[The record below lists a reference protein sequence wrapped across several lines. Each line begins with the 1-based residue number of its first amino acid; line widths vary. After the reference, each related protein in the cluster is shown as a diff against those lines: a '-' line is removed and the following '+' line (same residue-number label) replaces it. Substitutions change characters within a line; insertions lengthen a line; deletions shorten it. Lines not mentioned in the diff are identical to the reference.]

1 MRIRTNLIIEET
13 LLAKIDRLAGDKNKR
28 AATIE
33 TALRE
38 YIEREEIKIAANP
51 PVEIAAEKPGAGNKR
66 ARV

>member
-13 LLAKIDRLAGDKNKR
+13 LLTKIDQIAGDKNKR

-33 TALRE
+33 IALRE
-38 YIEREEIKIAANP
+38 FIEREEKKVADNP
-51 PVEIAAEKPGAGNKR
+51 PEEVSTEKPAPKNNR

>member
-38 YIEREEIKIAANP
+38 YIEREEAKEVANP
-51 PVEIAAEKPGAGNKR
+51 TPEVISGKTGPGNKR
-66 ARV
+66 AGV

>member
-38 YIEREEIKIAANP
+38 YIEREEAKEAANP
-51 PVEIAAEKPGAGNKR
+51 TPEVVTEKAGSGTKR

>member
-1 MRIRTNLIIEET
+1 MRTRTNLIIEET
-13 LLAKIDRLAGDKNKR
+13 LLAKIDQLGGDKNKR

-38 YIEREEIKIAANP
+38 FIEREEAKAAKEP
-51 PVEIAAEKPGAGNKR
+51 KTEIAVEKAASENKR

>member
-38 YIEREEIKIAANP
+38 YIEREEAKEAANP
-51 PVEIAAEKPGAGNKR
+51 KPEIEVEKAGAGRKR
-66 ARV
+66 AGV

>member
-38 YIEREEIKIAANP
+38 YIEREEIKEANNP
-51 PVEIAAEKPGAGNKR
+51 APEAVAENVGSGNKR
-66 ARV
+66 AGI

>member
-13 LLAKIDRLAGDKNKR
+13 LLAKIDRLAGDKIKR

-38 YIEREEIKIAANP
+38 YIEREEKKIADNP
-51 PVEIAAEKPGAGNKR
+51 PPEVVSEKAGAGNKR
-66 ARV
+66 AGV

>member
-38 YIEREEIKIAANP
+38 YIEREEAKEAANP
-51 PVEIAAEKPGAGNKR
+51 TPEVVTEKVGSGTKR